1 MREISRSM
9 LAVGAVLIA
18 IFASY
23 DAASYL
29 ADAVSGLLPSSFIL
43 LFLAL
48 KTGIALEVLLPT
60 TLYVAVVVSL
70 GRMYRDC
77 EMIALESCGVGMRHV
92 FKPVFYFSFVVAVVV
107 AVISLY
113 VRPWSYEKIYRLKAQ
128 ARSNFDISQMKGG
141 QFYEIEYANL
151 VIFAEKVKPSKNRG
165 EQVFVSI
172 QDEEKQKVIFAQR
185 AYQRTVE
192 LSGKQLL
199 LLINGHMYE
208 FTPDGQESKITEFQ
222 KASYIISPKNDLAQR
237 YRRKAA
243 STQHLAS
250 SDSLEDIAEFQW
262 RLSTPL
268 SAVLLGLLG
277 ALLSHTSP
285 RQGKYAK
292 VMLAVVVF
300 AVYYNISVVAKNWV
314 EKGAVAPF
322 PGIWWVQVLLAL
334 VIIVLA
340 WRQHIFFI
348 GRLRSTG

>member
-1 MREISRSM
+1 
-9 LAVGAVLIA
+9 
-18 IFASY
+18 
-23 DAASYL
+23 
-29 ADAVSGLLPSSFIL
+29 
-43 LFLAL
+43 
-48 KTGIALEVLLPT
+48 
-60 TLYVAVVVSL
+60 
-70 GRMYRDC
+70 
-77 EMIALESCGVGMRHV
+77 
-92 FKPVFYFSFVVAVVV
+92 
-107 AVISLY
+107 
-113 VRPWSYEKIYRLKAQ
+113 
-128 ARSNFDISQMKGG
+128 MKGG

-151 VIFAEKVKPSKNRG
+151 VIFAEKVKHSKNRG

-172 QDEEKQKVIFAQR
+172 QDGENQKVIFAQR
-185 AYQRTVE
+185 VYQRTDE

-199 LLINGHMYE
+199 LLIDGHMYE
-208 FTPDGQESKITEFQ
+208 FTPDGQKSKITEFQ
-222 KASYIISPKNDLAQR
+222 KASYIISPKDDLAQR

-243 STQHLAS
+243 STKHLAS

-340 WRQHIFFI
+340 WRRGIFFI
-348 GRLRSTG
+348 RRVRSTR